1 MGELLACRPIL
12 HSRDI
17 DEARAF
23 LRARHVHLELTGGER
38 DRAGFE
44 VRYNGVYLPRLW
56 LGYIRYGASVSS
68 RVASARGDYWVHF
81 PMHGRLAVLSGSRRL
96 EYDPRLAALTSPP
109 DEHTLSFGAQSARLC
124 LSIHGDAL
132 MRHLADLLEDA
143 PREPLR
149 LAPALDLEAGFGGGF
164 VRLLQAVARDYC
176 IAATL
181 SDPLVARDF
190 EQLVMTSLLQS
201 VPHNYSEALR
211 RRDGRVAP
219 RDVRRAA
226 DYLRENAAQPVTLGD
241 LVRASGVAGRTLLKH
256 FRDVYGVP
264 PMRFLRNH
272 RLQRVREELLQA
284 RGTQVSEI
292 ALRWGFGHFGR
303 FAAEYRKRFGESPSQ
318 TLAGAHRR
326 AY

>member
-1 MGELLACRPIL
+1 MAELLACRPIL

-17 DEARAF
+17 EATRAF
-23 LRARHVHLELTGGER
+23 LRSRHVRLELTGGER

-44 VRYNGVYLPRLW
+44 ARYNGVYLPRLW

-68 RVASARGDYWVHF
+68 RVSPARGDYWVHF
-81 PMHGRLAVLSGSRRL
+81 PMHGRLAVASGWRSQ
-96 EYDPRLAALTSPP
+96 EYDPLHAALTAPL
-109 DEHTLSFGAQSARLC
+109 DEHTLAFGAQSARLC

-132 MRHLADLLEDA
+132 TRHLADLLQDA
-143 PREPLR
+143 PRAPLR
-149 LAPALDLEAGFGGGF
+149 FAPALGLEGGFGAGFA
-164 VRLLQAVARDYC
+164 RLLHAVARDHC

-181 SDPLVARDF
+181 ADPRVAGDF

-201 VPHNYSEALR
+201 APHNYTEALR

-256 FRDVYGVP
+256 FRDCYGVP
-264 PMRFLRNH
+264 PMRYLRNH
-272 RLQRVREELLQA
+272 RLQRVREELLRGPQA
-284 RGTQVSEI
+284 QVSEV

-303 FAAEYRKRFGESPSQ
+303 FAAEYRKRYGESPSQ
-318 TLAGAHRR
+318 TLAGARRR
-326 AY
+326 AA